1 MKTKS
6 FQAMG
11 SKIFIALD
19 IPENTNVPLFDQ
31 VPQWF
36 VEWES
41 MLSRFLHGSELN
53 RLNQQQN
60 TWVSVSNVLWD
71 VLQCARDAYTFS
83 NGLVNA
89 AMLKAI
95 EKIGYTLDF
104 SILPEKVQNK
114 NLFIENQ
121 ANFGFENIQF
131 DPSRQSVNLP
141 GGCSLDL
148 GGVAKGWA
156 AQQAM
161 LRLSRIAPA
170 LVNAGGDIAIS
181 SEQQSGDPWLI
192 GVTDPLNPEIHLQ
205 VLQVK
210 SGGVATSG
218 KDYHKWQINGKWV
231 HHILDPRTG
240 QPALTDVLTATI
252 LAPSV
257 LEAET
262 AAKTVFILSS
272 QAGRQ
277 WLKSHPEFTGLLIL
291 NNKTIITNEKMHELI

>member
-11 SKIFIALD
+11 SKIFFALD
-19 IPENTNVPLFDQ
+19 IPENTKVPLFDQ

-41 MLSRFLHGSELN
+41 ILSRFLPGSELN

-71 VLQCARDAYTFS
+71 VLQCARDAYTLS

-95 EKIGYTLDF
+95 EKIGYTQDF
-104 SILPEKVQNK
+104 SKLPEIVQNK

-121 ANFGFENIQF
+121 AKFGFENIQF
-131 DPSRQSVNLP
+131 DPSRQSVYLP

-262 AAKTVFILSS
+262 AAKTAFILGS

-277 WLKSHPEFTGLLIL
+277 WLKPHPEFTGLLIL
-291 NNKTIITNEKMHELI
+291 DDKSIITNEKMQAII

>member
-36 VEWES
+36 VEWEAI
-41 MLSRFLHGSELN
+41 LSRFLHGSELN
-53 RLNQQQN
+53 RLNQRHN
-60 TWVSVSNVLWD
+60 TWISVSNVLWD
-71 VLQCARDAYTFS
+71 VLQCARDAFTLS
-83 NGLVNA
+83 SGLVNA

-95 EKIGYTLDF
+95 ENIGYVQDF
-104 SILPEKVQNK
+104 SKLSEEAHQK
-114 NLFIENQ
+114 NLVIENLV
-121 ANFGFENIQF
+121 NFGFENIQF
-131 DPSRQSVNLP
+131 DPSRQSVCLP

-148 GGVAKGWA
+148 GGSAKGWA

-181 SEQQSGDPWLI
+181 GEQQSGDPWLI
-192 GVTDPLNPEIHLQ
+192 GVTDPLNPEDHFQ

-218 KDYHKWQINGKWV
+218 KDYRKWQINGKWV

-262 AAKTVFILSS
+262 AAKTVFILGS
-272 QAGRQ
+272 QAGMQ
-277 WLKSHPEFTGLLIL
+277 WLKPHPEFTGLLIL
-291 NNKTIITNEKMHELI
+291 DNKSIITNEKMQAII

>member
-1 MKTKS
+1 
-6 FQAMG
+6 MG
-11 SKIFIALD
+11 SKIFFALD
-19 IPENTNVPLFDQ
+19 IPENTKVPLFDQ

-41 MLSRFLHGSELN
+41 ILSRFLPGSELN

-71 VLQCARDAYTFS
+71 VLQCARDAYTLS

-95 EKIGYTLDF
+95 EKIGYTQDF
-104 SILPEKVQNK
+104 SKLPEIVQNK

-121 ANFGFENIQF
+121 AKFGFENIQF
-131 DPSRQSVNLP
+131 DPSRQSVYLP

-218 KDYHKWQINGKWV
+218 KDYHQWQINGKWV

-240 QPALTDVLTATI
+240 QPAQTDVLTATI

-262 AAKTVFILSS
+262 AAKTIFIFGS
-272 QAGRQ
+272 QAGLQ
-277 WLKSHPEFTGLLIL
+277 WLKPHPEFTGLFIL
-291 NNKTIITNEKMHELI
+291 DDKTIIINENMNVLI